1 MNLHDL
7 NKIYL
12 ECIETYK
19 RDPSITNI
27 NINMIL
33 KDPVYE
39 KKIGV
44 INVDFRETKKI
55 ENKIYKKI
63 EKNPFVKP
71 QINEK
76 NGRYRL

>member
-1 MNLHDL
+1 
-7 NKIYL
+7 
-12 ECIETYK
+12 
-19 RDPSITNI
+19 
-27 NINMIL
+27 MIL

>member
-7 NKIYL
+7 EKIYEVAKDL
-12 ECIETYK
+12 YK
-19 RDPSITNI
+19 KDPTLTNI
-27 NINMIL
+27 QINL
-33 KDPVYE
+33 NFKDPDFE

-44 INVDFRETKKI
+44 INVDFRNKKI
-55 ENKIYKKI
+55 ENKTYKKL

-76 NGRYRL
+76 NGKYNF